1 MWEDGKYGTLT
12 EDPDPAIF
20 WPILQNPESDTVLL
34 VRSDRRASEMMP
46 LIRNAIAGVD
56 SNLPLFTLQR
66 WSDALA
72 MVTFPARAA
81 TIALGILGALA
92 MMLSI
97 TGIFGL
103 AAYTVTRRMRE
114 LGIRVALGAHRT
126 QVLRTALGRVA
137 LLLGIGSVAGL
148 LLGAAASRLLA
159 SIVYEASAYDPPVII
174 AAVMTMMLIGLLS
187 AALPARRALAAEPAQ
202 LLRDE

>member
-1 MWEDGKYGTLT
+1 
-12 EDPDPAIF
+12 
-20 WPILQNPESDTVLL
+20 
-34 VRSDRRASEMMP
+34 
-46 LIRNAIAGVD
+46 
-56 SNLPLFTLQR
+56 
-66 WSDALA
+66 

-114 LGIRVALGAHRT
+114 LGIRVALGAHHI
-126 QVLRTALGRVA
+126 QVLRAALGRVA
-137 LLLGIGSVAGL
+137 LLLGLGSVAGL
-148 LLGAAASRLLA
+148 LLASAASRLLA
-159 SIVYEASAYDPPVII
+159 SIVYEASAYDPPAII
-174 AAVMTMMLIGLLS
+174 AAVMTMTLIGLLS
-187 AALPARRALAAEPAQ
+187 AALPAWRALAAHPAQ